1 MLLRR
6 AHATLARARLLVGAA
21 LAVAAVNPPSLQE
34 LVERALPRFANR
46 QVGNI
51 FSRSVM
57 RAAVIKLD
65 TSQTKRGFRDK
76 EEWKCVLSRLEEAG
90 KLAYLV
96 ESDEIQVAA
105 TGAGSESDS
114 DAA

>member
-1 MLLRR
+1 ML
-6 AHATLARARLLVGAA
+6 AFGKAPATD
-21 LAVAAVNPPSLQE
+21 
-34 LVERALPRFANR
+34 
-46 QVGNI
+46 
-51 FSRSVM
+51 RSVP
-57 RAAVIKLD
+57 RDRIALRCHPQTFIAFCFD
-65 TSQTKRGFRDK
+65 TSQPKRGFRDK